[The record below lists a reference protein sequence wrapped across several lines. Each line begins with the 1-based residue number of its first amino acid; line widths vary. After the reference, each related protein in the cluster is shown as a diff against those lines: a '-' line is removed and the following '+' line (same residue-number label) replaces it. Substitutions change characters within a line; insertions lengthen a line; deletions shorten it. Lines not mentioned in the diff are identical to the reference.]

1 MLGGCQKKMF
11 YIKDTKSRL
20 YSEAYFILREGA
32 ELDYVCEND
41 LAAEADRILREKLHG
56 KRRRLKLPRHFAAV
70 TFILGWIIGAVVMW
84 GIV

>member
-20 YSEAYFILREGA
+20 YSEAYFILRSGA

-56 KRRRLKLPRHFAAV
+56 KKHGAKLKRLYPIV
-70 TFILGWIIGAVVMW
+70 SFILGGVAGALLMLV
-84 GIV
+84 I